1 MANDPGGNRYT
12 GIVRSDTGA
21 PLEGVEVKIRY
32 TNSSNQSI
40 LQTSKT
46 GKDGIWSASI
56 PNGVDLSTVTI
67 TYVKSG
73 STSITIKNPKVS
85 DTFQFPP
92 PTIDP
97 FRGGSFSLQGAYDS
111 GKYLVSS
118 LSSYDQG
125 LLDYNLAGALQFIN
139 NYKDTGKAA
148 ILIKASESQIGN
160 YDREPSAS
168 NGTANSNFGSSLQQ
182 KKLSEYRASNLET
195 YIKQYFK
202 DSGQPTPN
210 IQKSLAVNGP
220 PPPSPF
226 PARDTPEYQ
235 KVLEEYKQFQYV
247 SVDALFTGPPCI
259 DIPFTGSQA
268 GNANFI
274 KPVGATK
281 ITIDALLYPD
291 RFGFSST
298 GPTGLRYTDTYYQ
311 NPNAI
316 GSLASWGFIIFLRE
330 RLDPSGVPGARRYT
344 LLTDGST
351 PNGDLRQSLIDDW
364 FLQEDG
370 TKTSRPGPVAYQII
384 QYNRNYSDR
393 QRINLPSYRSEDY
406 ESHINFCFN
415 SRITVEGTSNKVY
428 GYEIT
433 RADLVYDLKGVA
445 DTNSFTIGFISGN
458 ISGGG
463 TSLWKYR
470 LCP

>member
-1 MANDPGGNRYT
+1 MADNLGGNKYT
-12 GIVRSDTGA
+12 GVVRSDTGA

-32 TNSSNQSI
+32 TDSSGQSFLKTI
-40 LQTSKT
+40 KT
-46 GKDGIWSASI
+46 GKDGAWSASI
-56 PNGVDLSTVTI
+56 PNGIDLSTVTI

-92 PTIDP
+92 PTINP
-97 FRGGSFSLQGAYDS
+97 FRGGTFSLQGSYDS

-118 LSSYDQG
+118 LSPYDQG

-148 ILIKASESQIGN
+148 IVIKASESQINN

-168 NGTANSNFGSSLQQ
+168 NGTANSNFEASLAQ
-182 KKLSEYRASNLET
+182 KKLSEYRANNLET
-195 YIKQYFK
+195 YINQYFK
-202 DSGQPTPN
+202 DNGQPTPN
-210 IQKSLAVNGP
+210 IQKSLEVNGP
-220 PPPSPF
+220 PQPSPF
-226 PARDTPEYQ
+226 PERGTPQYQ
-235 KVLEEYKQFQYV
+235 EVLNKYKEFQYV
-247 SVDALFTGPPCI
+247 NISALFTGPPCI

-268 GNANFI
+268 GSVNFT
-274 KPVGATK
+274 KPAGATK
-281 ITIDALLYPD
+281 ITINALLYPD

-298 GPTGLRYTDTYYQ
+298 GPNSLIYTDTYYQ
-311 NPNAI
+311 NSTSI
-316 GSLASWGFIIFLRE
+316 GNLISWGFIIFLRE
-330 RLDPSGVPGARRYT
+330 RSNPSGVPGARKYT
-344 LLTDGST
+344 LLIDGDA
-351 PNGDLRQSLIDDW
+351 PKGNLRQSLIDDW

-370 TKTSRPGPVAYQII
+370 TKTNRPGPVAFQII
-384 QYNRNYSDR
+384 QYNRNYSDS
-393 QRINLPSYRSEDY
+393 QGINLTYRSEDFN
-406 ESHINFCFN
+406 SHIDFCFN

-433 RADLVYDLKGVA
+433 RGELVYDLRSVN
-445 DTNSFTIGFISGN
+445 DNNPFIIGFISGN

-463 TSLWKYR
+463 NSLWTYR